1 MLLDL
6 GYVNIQLH
14 SGWIARI
21 DVEDGESFVSL
32 IHDQTVARLNMVSA
46 GDDSEGNFI
55 SQIYDEISQKL
66 QLLGT
71 HFDDLAEEFDNEMI
85 VEIPSDQLNFEVQ
98 HYFLRQIENLAVM
111 VVLRNYEVRHEDEI
125 RAMLDTLAVDAV
137 KNTEPA
143 FERISFELNLESWD
157 QLGET
162 VFTKVGLS

>member
-1 MLLDL
+1 MQLDL

-85 VEIPSDQLNFEVQ
+85 VEIPSDQLNFDVQ
-98 HYFLRQIENLAVM
+98 HYFLRQIENLVVM
-111 VVLRNYEVRHEDEI
+111 VVLRNYEVHHEDEI
-125 RAMLDTLAVDAV
+125 RAMLDTLAVGAV
-137 KNTEPA
+137 KNTKPA